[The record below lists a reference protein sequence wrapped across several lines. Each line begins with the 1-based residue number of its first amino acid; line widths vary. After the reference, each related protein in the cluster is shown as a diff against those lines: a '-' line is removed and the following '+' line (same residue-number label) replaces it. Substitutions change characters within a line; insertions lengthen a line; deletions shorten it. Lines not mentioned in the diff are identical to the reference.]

1 MAATLNTNISQPASG
16 TGRRRRLSDLMRD
29 PRRRWRL
36 IVPLL
41 VLIGLAGGAAY
52 YYAVYLPAQTT
63 TQAVLQT
70 TVARRGD
77 IVLSASG
84 SGTLEAANQIDLGF
98 SNNGTLTQ
106 LLVKVGDQVKQG
118 DLMAEID
125 NSSQKIALSKAQQA
139 LANLSSA
146 SAIASAQQAIATAQ
160 QNVQS
165 AKEHLIYLI
174 SPPVYY
180 WENEVAQDENAL
192 AAAQAAADASPS
204 DSQAQSA
211 LKTAQ
216 DQLSFAKDH
225 LAGARYSYEKTY
237 IPNNFTLR
245 TVNPT
250 TNKVETIGPSEAEIL
265 SAHASLASAQGALQD
280 AQNLY
285 AALTGGNVPADAAG
299 SDLTALEQ
307 ARLDVKTAQDDLAA
321 TQLVAPFAGTVL
333 AVNASVGDSVGSSA
347 VISLADLTKLYV
359 QTYLDPSDY
368 AMFKV
373 GNQANVVFDA
383 LPDTTLTGKVI
394 QVDPAL
400 VTSSGSSVV
409 SGLVQLDPTQANLL
423 IGMSGSVEV
432 IAGQANNVVI
442 VPLTALHEYTPG
454 KYAVFVVR
462 NGKPTVDF
470 VEVGLQDLVNAE
482 IKSGLQAGDVVST
495 GLIGNRQQ

>member
-1 MAATLNTNISQPASG
+1 MAATPNTDIANPDA
-16 TGRRRRLSDLMRD
+16 RRRERPSGLMQD
-29 PRRRWRL
+29 PHRRWRL
-36 IVPLL
+36 LVPLI

-52 YYAVYLPAQTT
+52 YFAVYLPAQTT
-63 TQAVLQT
+63 AQATLQT

-77 IVLSASG
+77 IVVSAGG
-84 SGTLEAANQIDLGF
+84 SGTLESANQIDMGF
-98 SNNGTLTQ
+98 STNGTLTK
-106 LLVKVGDQVKQG
+106 LHVNVGDEVREG

-139 LANLSSA
+139 LANLTSPG
-146 SAIASAQQAIATAQ
+146 AIASAQQSIAMGEKD
-160 QNVQS
+160 VES
-165 AKEHLIYLI
+165 AREHLIYLI

-180 WENEVAQDENAL
+180 WENEVAQDQKVL
-192 AAAQAAADASPS
+192 AAAQATADASPS
-204 DSQAQSA
+204 DAKAQAA
-211 LKTAQ
+211 LQTAQ
-216 DQLSFAKDH
+216 DELSSAKDH
-225 LAGARYSYEKTY
+225 LAGARASYETTY
-237 IPNNFTLR
+237 LPNNFKAQ

-250 TNKVETIGPSEAEIL
+250 TNKAQILGPSDAEIL
-265 SAHASLASAQGALQD
+265 SARASLAVAQGALQD

-285 AALTGGNVPADAAG
+285 AALTGGAVPVDASG

-321 TQLVAPFAGTVL
+321 TQLFAPFSGTVL
-333 AVNASVGDSVGSSA
+333 AVNASVGDSVGSSS
-347 VISLADLTKLYV
+347 VISLADLSKLYV

-383 LPDTTLTGKVI
+383 LPDTTLAGHVI
-394 QVDPAL
+394 RVDPAL

-409 SGLVQLDPTQANLL
+409 SGLVQLDPTKADLL
-423 IGMSGSVEV
+423 LGMSGSVEV
-432 IAGQANNVVI
+432 IAGQANSVVI
-442 VPLTALHEYTPG
+442 VPLTALHEYSPG
-454 KYAVFVVR
+454 KYAVFVMR
-462 NGKPTVDF
+462 NGKLTADF